1 MQDPRRE
8 SDLLRYLTA
17 PVEART
23 VILWGPRQ
31 VAAGAGV
38 AALATLLAF
47 LAAWLLARGG
57 EGTPVGV
64 VLGAT
69 AFVHVALGATAY
81 ALGPRTARRAL
92 ELLAGWRLS
101 ARAALGWAALAFVGS
116 VVATVVYVAAAA
128 SFTDGAVPTPIPA
141 GFLDELPLV
150 TVLLVVLVGPA
161 AEEIFFRGFCFAGLV
176 GRWGFWGAA
185 GASSALFGLA
195 HVDPALMGPAFVSGL
210 VFAWAYWRTG
220 SLWPVVLAHVA
231 RNAVALGVVAS
242 S

>member
-1 MQDPRRE
+1 MVP
-8 SDLLRYLTA
+8 
-17 PVEART
+17 
-23 VILWGPRQ
+23 WGPRQ
-31 VAAGAGV
+31 VALGAGV
-38 AALATLLAF
+38 AAAATLVAF
-47 LAAWLLARGG
+47 LAAWLLAHGG
-57 EGTPVGV
+57 EGPPVGV
-64 VLGAT
+64 VLSAT

-81 ALGPRTARRAL
+81 ALGPRTAARAL

-101 ARAALGWAALAFVGS
+101 ARAALGWAAAAFAGS
-116 VVATVVYVAAAA
+116 IVATIVYVAAAA
-128 SFTDGAVPTPIPA
+128 SVTDGALPTPIPA
-141 GFLDELPLV
+141 SFLDELPLA